1 VNSHAQQVSGAKMK
15 VRLVVGLTLF
25 TGLLVVGC
33 GGESDRQP
41 QVDVDPIVI
50 TTDSN
55 VNEPAIEATVEV
67 DLEPS
72 LTSPTPTSTS
82 ATPSENSNLLAQAL
96 RENADLKA
104 TRFDLV
110 QEFNNPIPLP
120 TPLLL
125 VPAEDLKT
133 MREAKN
139 AFLSEIENP
148 YTEFL
153 KNEINRLLSESKRL
167 ENLGLPYDYDF
178 PESGFPMERKEG
190 VLALAEGLRSSI
202 VTVQSGGGTGTGFV
216 IGNDLI
222 VTNEHVISGEG
233 TGYRSGVISDII
245 IKTFGGE
252 DFNAEMVGYDKVW
265 DVALVR
271 TNAPL
276 GVPALTWGDSK
287 KLQNG
292 NPLFVIGHPGQMGD
306 WALTAGVF
314 IQSNTIIFTPLRK
327 NYDTDAEFE
336 EALAVQQKLM
346 APQDAA
352 YKEGDT
358 GTSTTVETT
367 VPGMIGSSGSP
378 IFNVDGEVIALLW
391 GSIGIEIGADPD
403 SSSAIGSFKDP
414 MPHIMHSV
422 PVRVSREWMVG
433 SPAWKI
439 EGLIEK
445 WLRD

>member
-1 VNSHAQQVSGAKMK
+1 MSSHARQGSGAKMK
-15 VRLVVGLTLF
+15 VRLVIGLTLL

-33 GGESDRQP
+33 GGESNLQP
-41 QVDVDPIVI
+41 QGDVDPIGP
-50 TTDSN
+50 TTGSN
-55 VNEPAIEATVEV
+55 FNGPAIEGTVEV
-67 DLEPS
+67 TLEPS
-72 LTSPTPTSTS
+72 PLPT
-82 ATPSENSNLLAQAL
+82 TPSENSTLLGQAL
-96 RENADLKA
+96 KENADLKA
-104 TRFDLV
+104 IRFDLA
-110 QEFNNPIPLP
+110 QAFNNPIPL
-120 TPLLL
+120 TPPRLF
-125 VPAEDLKT
+125 VPAEELRT

-139 AFLSEIENP
+139 AFLSEVENP

-153 KNEINRLLSESKRL
+153 RNEISRLLSESNRL

-178 PESGFPMERKEG
+178 PESGFPMEEKEG
-190 VLALAEGLRSSI
+190 VLALAEGLRSST
-202 VTVQSGGGTGTGFV
+202 VTVQSGGGNGTGFV

-233 TGYRSGVISDII
+233 TGYRGGVISGIN

-252 DFNAEMVGYDKVW
+252 DFNAVMVGYDKVW
-265 DVALVR
+265 DVALLR

-276 GVPALTWGDSK
+276 GVPSLTWGDSK
-287 KLQNG
+287 TLPNG
-292 NPLFVIGHPGQMGD
+292 DPLFVIGHPGQMGN

-314 IQSNTIIFTPLRK
+314 IQSNTIIFNPLRK

-346 APQDAA
+346 GLQGAG
-352 YKEGDT
+352 YKEGDP
-358 GTSTTVETT
+358 GTSTTVEAT
-367 VPGMIGSSGSP
+367 VPAMIGSSGSP

-391 GSIGIEIGADPD
+391 GAIGIVIGTDSD
-403 SSSAIGSFKDP
+403 SSSATGSFKDP

-433 SPAWKI
+433 SPAWKV

-445 WLRD
+445 WLEN